1 MMSNKQIRSIYN
13 RYVVHHGERE
23 AYEMFMDE
31 YPDYEGELNLL
42 ILGQLEDT
50 PAELEVKAPVIDMI
64 DLVTEASDED
74 DPLDVTGLAE
84 AADPD
89 DEQEDPLDF
98 PCAPAITKPLP
109 PTKKAVEPAKKA
121 VNPTKPVIVKVNKTT
136 QAIALYKKAADKSRK
151 AMIELFVKE
160 LNMTPAGAATYVS
173 IVKKKVG

>member
-13 RYVVHHGERE
+13 RYVAHHGERE

-109 PTKKAVEPAKKA
+109 PTKKAVKPA
-121 VNPTKPVIVKVNKTT
+121 KPVIVKVNKTT
-136 QAIALYKKAADKSRK
+136 QAIALYKKAADMSRK